1 MRASRSGAMRLDGF
15 AVTPGCLVGAPG
27 DYLRQP
33 DFEAGAWRT
42 SAVTLGGLEAMA
54 AAAGAQLVARGRA
67 DDPQQRARIGQVLI
81 AQETAALWLGRA
93 SALAEAEPEPDAAED
108 VVAYVGLARL
118 AVERAALDA
127 MQLVQR
133 SLGLPGLMPPNPVER
148 IGRDLTIYLRQPV
161 PDLVLHEA
169 AGRFM
174 ARPMPA
180 W

>member
-1 MRASRSGAMRLDGF
+1 
-15 AVTPGCLVGAPG
+15 
-27 DYLRQP
+27 
-33 DFEAGAWRT
+33 
-42 SAVTLGGLEAMA
+42 MA
-54 AAAGAQLVARGRA
+54 L
-67 DDPQQRARIGQVLI
+67 
-81 AQETAALWLGRA
+81 TRA
-93 SALAEAEPEPDAAED
+93 SAIAEAEPEPDAAED

-127 MQLVQR
+127 MQLIQR

-148 IGRDLTIYLRQPV
+148 IVRDLTIYLRQPV

-174 ARPMPA
+174 ARPMPP